1 MPGERVEAVARRVDL
16 LARRRVQLGRAA
28 PAHPVAAPQRLHVVQ
43 HVVGV
48 LGAHAVHQLPE
59 HVREG
64 VAGDGGGAQPAADL
78 VAQGEEVGGRH
89 AGARDELRDLIVG
102 PLHDRIALRLRGQ
115 AVAARAQPVRAAAHR
130 EPDVHDAEHHALV
143 AGGFAPRLRPRA
155 RRARLQRAPVRLQ
168 RGHEPPHTIYAQHRR
183 LLAVQKHLLIQ
194 REDATVQ
201 HPLLLVQRR
210 RFFARQLRA
219 TR

>member
-1 MPGERVEAVARRVDL
+1 M
-16 LARRRVQLGRAA
+16 
-28 PAHPVAAPQRLHVVQ
+28 
-43 HVVGV
+43 
-48 LGAHAVHQLPE
+48 
-59 HVREG
+59 
-64 VAGDGGGAQPAADL
+64 
-78 VAQGEEVGGRH
+78 
-89 AGARDELRDLIVG
+89 
-102 PLHDRIALRLRGQ
+102 
-115 AVAARAQPVRAAAHR
+115 
-130 EPDVHDAEHHALV
+130 V

-201 HPLLLVQRR
+201 HPQVLVQRR
-210 RFFARQLRA
+210 RFFTRQLRA